1 MELKRFMMS
10 NLWGRRTATG
20 TLLASLALVGTS
32 VLQSSPL
39 IAVQEQEAAVESA
52 PVQTRELRVP
62 SDISE
67 ESIERI
73 DEALAAAISPLL
85 STAFNGSESVE
96 ARKAAVVELQK
107 QVAGMP
113 VTAPGSTALKSRLER
128 RVSLLAAAIDA
139 MEVAD
144 LSPPTGESLSAVA
157 SEAASVASWLTGVRN
172 GDLWAAY
179 LHLNELKSADTAG
192 GVLAQVSQNLTVGD
206 SMSDEQKA
214 FLSRPQLNALKEK
227 VAAAIAAR
235 SVVTDEATARAELKQ
250 HVNQLVVSLLAY
262 ERDSM
267 IADAEAARAAFV
279 GIRNRFPA
287 AASILR
293 PVMLNQYF
301 NHNLH
306 ITVSETLLSRL
317 VSDYRTESGCIADCI
332 MGAWVTGSQSTDL
345 RVSADIRPSANTAN
359 FQIQVNGNI
368 RSNTTAQKDPATV
381 FTRGDHYFY
390 IHKPVTFSGRSVV
403 GSPAGIS
410 VDVNSTTL
418 GVRTKY
424 DGIPLFGGI
433 INNIAQK
440 EVAKSKPKSEAVT
453 RDRVVEEALPKF
465 ETEVGNQ
472 LQELNDTLSKTLNSL
487 DSRGVGPES
496 ISARSSN
503 THIAVSS
510 RTMAAGRL
518 GGSVQPPTLLSP
530 RGMAVH
536 LHETALNNSLD
547 ALGFNGRS
555 IQEDQVVVELEK
567 ALSDL
572 LQRDIKF
579 GKDEEEKPAEAPKEG
594 EQPEP
599 PTTFV
604 FSKSDA
610 IRVHF
615 SDNQIVL
622 ILRTGV
628 IQEGK
633 EEIPEQ
639 EITVPIGMSVANGK
653 LIMEPAE
660 IKVSSREETNRA
672 KQVTRA
678 AQIRRILER
687 RIVRREVDATFDLQA
702 AGDKTLPLTL
712 TLMELNDGWLTA
724 EIQ

>member
-1 MELKRFMMS
+1 M
-10 NLWGRRTATG
+10 
-20 TLLASLALVGTS
+20 
-32 VLQSSPL
+32 
-39 IAVQEQEAAVESA
+39 
-52 PVQTRELRVP
+52 
-62 SDISE
+62 
-67 ESIERI
+67 
-73 DEALAAAISPLL
+73 
-85 STAFNGSESVE
+85 
-96 ARKAAVVELQK
+96 
-107 QVAGMP
+107 
-113 VTAPGSTALKSRLER
+113 
-128 RVSLLAAAIDA
+128 
-139 MEVAD
+139 
-144 LSPPTGESLSAVA
+144 
-157 SEAASVASWLTGVRN
+157 
-172 GDLWAAY
+172 
-179 LHLNELKSADTAG
+179 
-192 GVLAQVSQNLTVGD
+192 
-206 SMSDEQKA
+206 
-214 FLSRPQLNALKEK
+214 
-227 VAAAIAAR
+227 
-235 SVVTDEATARAELKQ
+235 
-250 HVNQLVVSLLAY
+250 
-262 ERDSM
+262 
-267 IADAEAARAAFV
+267 
-279 GIRNRFPA
+279 
-287 AASILR
+287 
-293 PVMLNQYF
+293 
-301 NHNLH
+301 
-306 ITVSETLLSRL
+306 
-317 VSDYRTESGCIADCI
+317 
-332 MGAWVTGSQSTDL
+332 
-345 RVSADIRPSANTAN
+345 
-359 FQIQVNGNI
+359 
-368 RSNTTAQKDPATV
+368 
-381 FTRGDHYFY
+381 
-390 IHKPVTFSGRSVV
+390 
-403 GSPAGIS
+403 
-410 VDVNSTTL
+410 NSTTL

-440 EVAKSKPKSEAVT
+440 EVAKSKPQSEAVT
-453 RDRVVEEALPKF
+453 RDRVADEALPKF

-472 LQELNDTLSKTLNSL
+472 LRELNDTLSKTLNSL

-496 ISARSSN
+496 ISTRSSN

-579 GKDEEEKPAEAPKEG
+579 GKEEEEKPAEAPKEG

-687 RIVRREVDATFDLQA
+687 RIIRREVDATFDLQA

>member
-1 MELKRFMMS
+1 MKRFIKTG
-10 NLWGRRTATG
+10 LWKRRTATG
-20 TLLASLALVGTS
+20 TMLASLALLGAS
-32 VLQSSPL
+32 CIQNAPL
-39 IAVQEQEAAVESA
+39 IAVQEEAAEQ
-52 PVQTRELRVP
+52 PVAQTRELRIP

-67 ESIERI
+67 ESIEGV
-73 DEALAAAISPLL
+73 DAALASSISPLL
-85 STAFNGSESVE
+85 STVFNSEESAE
-96 ARKAAVVELQK
+96 ARKAAVAELEK
-107 QVAGMP
+107 QISAIST
-113 VTAPGSTALKSRLER
+113 TAPGSTELKTRLER
-128 RVSLLAAAIDA
+128 RVSLMSAAINA

-144 LSPPTGESLSAVA
+144 VSPPTASSLAAVA
-157 SEAASVASWLTGVRN
+157 AEAEAIGTWLKGVRN
-172 GDLWAAY
+172 GDLWSVY
-179 LHLNELKSADTAG
+179 LHLEELKSSEKAAG
-192 GVLAQVSQNLTVGD
+192 ALAQVSQNLIVGEG
-206 SMSDEQKA
+206 MSDDQKA
-214 FLSRPQLNALKEK
+214 FLARPRLEGLREK
-227 VAAAIAAR
+227 IAAAVAAAA
-235 SVVTDEATARAELKQ
+235 STTDEATARAELKS
-250 HVNQLVVSLLAY
+250 HVNDLVISILSY
-262 ERDSM
+262 ERDSLV
-267 IADAEAARAAFV
+267 ADAEKSRAAYL

-287 AASILR
+287 AADVLR
-293 PVMLNQYF
+293 PVIMSYYF

-345 RVSADIRPSANTAN
+345 QVSADIRPSASVAS
-359 FQIQVNGNI
+359 FQIQVNGNT

-381 FTRGDHYFY
+381 FTRGDHYFFMA
-390 IHKPVTFSGRSVV
+390 KPVTFSGRSVV
-403 GSPAGIS
+403 GGPAGIS
-410 VDVNSTTL
+410 VDVNSTTT

-433 INNIAQK
+433 INNIARK
-440 EVAKSKPKSEAVT
+440 EVAKSKPQSEAVT
-453 RDRVVEEALPKF
+453 KDRLTEEALPKF

-472 LQELNDTLSKTLNSL
+472 LRELNDTLSKTLNSL

-510 RTMAAGRL
+510 RTMNSGRL

-536 LHETALNNSLD
+536 VHETALNNSLD

-555 IQEDQVVVELEK
+555 IPEDQVVVELEK

-572 LQRDIKF
+572 LQRDVKLS
-579 GKDEEEKPAEAPKEG
+579 KDEEKPAEEAPKEG
-594 EQPEP
+594 EAPEP

-604 FSKSDA
+604 FSKTDP

-615 SDNQIVL
+615 SGNQIVL

-628 IQEGK
+628 QQEGK

-639 EITVPIGMSVANGK
+639 EITVPIGMSVSAGK
-653 LIMEPAE
+653 LVMEPSE

-678 AQIRRILER
+678 AQIRRILNR
-687 RIVRREVDATFDLQA
+687 RIVRREIDATFDLQA
-702 AGDKTLPLTL
+702 AGDKSLPLTL
-712 TLMELNDGWLTA
+712 TLMELADGWLTA